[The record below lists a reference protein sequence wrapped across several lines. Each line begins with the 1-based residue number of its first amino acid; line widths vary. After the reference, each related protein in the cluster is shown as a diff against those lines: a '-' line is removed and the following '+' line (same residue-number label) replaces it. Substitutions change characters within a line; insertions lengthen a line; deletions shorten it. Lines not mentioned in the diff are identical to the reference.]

1 MKVRR
6 CFSFSDTNNTVQL
19 VDDKGCPDPKI
30 MSEFVYDRQ
39 KGMAEAKIFSMFK
52 FPESSRVHFQCD
64 IVVCQGPCEQPGTQF
79 NAPINNMKTVKDK
92 SRDMLKFSASFFLL
106 ILR

>member
-64 IVVCQGPCEQPGTQF
+64 IIVCRGT
-79 NAPINNMKTVKDK
+79 I
-92 SRDMLKFSASFFLL
+92 ASVLSFGNTL
-106 ILR
+106 IK

>member
-64 IVVCQGPCEQPGTQF
+64 IIVCRGKIG
-79 NAPINNMKTVKDK
+79 AIVLRDPIATICACM
-92 SRDMLKFSASFFLL
+92 
-106 ILR
+106 

>member
-1 MKVRR
+1 MRVRR

-30 MSEFVYDRQ
+30 MSEFVYDREN
-39 KGMAEAKIFSMFK
+39 GMAEAKIFSMFK

-64 IVVCQGPCEQPGTQF
+64 IIVCRGKISYYAF
-79 NAPINNMKTVKDK
+79 
-92 SRDMLKFSASFFLL
+92 MLNLTSHVHFRLHG
-106 ILR
+106 

>member
-1 MKVRR
+1 MRVKR

-64 IVVCQGPCEQPGTQF
+64 IIVCRGRIDPVLSFG
-79 NAPINNMKTVKDK
+79 NALIK
-92 SRDMLKFSASFFLL
+92 SFQTARTTPFV
-106 ILR
+106 RN

>member
-6 CFSFSDTNNTVQL
+6 CLSFSDTNNTVQL

-64 IVVCQGPCEQPGTQF
+64 IIVCRGKIASVLSFGNTL
-79 NAPINNMKTVKDK
+79 IK
-92 SRDMLKFSASFFLL
+92 SFQTARTTPFV
-106 ILR
+106 RN

>member
-1 MKVRR
+1 MKVKR

-30 MSEFVYDRQ
+30 MSEFVYDREN
-39 KGMAEAKIFSMFK
+39 GMAEARIFSMFK

-64 IVVCQGPCEQPGTQF
+64 IIVC
-79 NAPINNMKTVKDK
+79 
-92 SRDMLKFSASFFLL
+92 RDMRGLCEHLLSSKHRRSFRVFRLHGRHRL
-106 ILR
+106 PEAQRD

>member
-64 IVVCQGPCEQPGTQF
+64 IIVCRGKIASALF
-79 NAPINNMKTVKDK
+79 NCSN
-92 SRDMLKFSASFFLL
+92 SASYHFRLHGRHHL
-106 ILR
+106 SATERDRGRGGR